1 MMRRVGHNDKL
12 KFCSPGGPV
21 FQLCRNNATYCPRE
35 DDGWQSDTIG
45 IIEAMTGPFEWG
57 MNEPL
62 LRDLKPGLLLHKETR
77 QQHVNHC
84 GLMTVARRI
93 IHTSEFLV

>member
-21 FQLCRNNATYCPRE
+21 SQLCRNNATYCPRE

-45 IIEAMTGPFEWG
+45 IIEAMTGPFEWR
-57 MNEPL
+57 MNAERFKARTSSSQRNKTTACQSL
-62 LRDLKPGLLLHKETR
+62 CALT
-77 QQHVNHC
+77 QQK
-84 GLMTVARRI
+84 LI
-93 IHTSEFLV
+93 Y